1 MGHIRIGTCSWTDK
15 PLVASGAFYP
25 PGARSAEAMLRY
37 YASQFDLV
45 EVDSTYYGIPL
56 PRNAEAWVQR
66 TPDDFLFDV
75 KAFRL
80 FTLHQTPTLVFSKDI
95 QAELPFKTRRS
106 LFYADV
112 PDELREELWRQFREA
127 IQPLVDAN
135 KLGVVLLQFPP
146 WVVPSTAHENHIL
159 ECLEHLQDIQVAVEF
174 RQRDWLRGEQ
184 LEETL
189 GFLDQHKLALVA
201 VDEPQGFESTLPPI
215 AAVTAPMSLVRF
227 HGRNAETWEAKGRT
241 SAERFD
247 HWYTDEEF
255 QEWVPR
261 IEEMAERAEELHLLM
276 NTNNYNQGPANAK
289 RLERVLQ
296 QERLL

>member
-15 PLVASGAFYP
+15 PLVESGAFYP
-25 PGARSAEAMLRY
+25 PGAEGGEAMVRY

-127 IQPLVDAN
+127 IQPLIKAG

-146 WVVPSTAHENHIL
+146 WVVPSTAHKNHIL

-189 GFLDQHKLALVA
+189 GFLDQHKLAFVA
-201 VDEPQGFESTLPPI
+201 VDEPQGFASTLP
-215 AAVTAPMSLVRF
+215 
-227 HGRNAETWEAKGRT
+227 
-241 SAERFD
+241 
-247 HWYTDEEF
+247 
-255 QEWVPR
+255 
-261 IEEMAERAEELHLLM
+261 
-276 NTNNYNQGPANAK
+276 
-289 RLERVLQ
+289 
-296 QERLL
+296 